1 MKIEQSN
8 IINKMGANKT
18 KLNKNVLNQL
28 VHNTNRKQNSKTK
41 NHLNLTLFIYSGS
54 PAEIKAMCVSFTRR

>member
-1 MKIEQSN
+1 
-8 IINKMGANKT
+8 MGANKT